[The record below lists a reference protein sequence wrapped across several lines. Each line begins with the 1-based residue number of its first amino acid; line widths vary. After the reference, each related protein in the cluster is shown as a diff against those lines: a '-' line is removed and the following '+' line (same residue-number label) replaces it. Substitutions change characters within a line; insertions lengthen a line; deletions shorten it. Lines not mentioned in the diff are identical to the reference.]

1 MASSRKSDESLLFA
15 VPSVYRTAMRTQ
27 SPDVAQGPCEAV
39 EVLAPA
45 RLHLGF
51 LDLNGGLGRRFGS
64 LGLTIDGIGTRLT
77 IARTSQASPHKA
89 APRRAQRMLDA
100 LTTGRFATLG
110 PLALDIEVA
119 IPEHVWLC
127 SGTRRW

>member
-27 SPDVAQGPCEAV
+27 SSDVAQGPCEAV
-39 EVLAPA
+39 EVFAPA

-64 LGLTIDGIGTRLT
+64 LVLTTAGTGTRRT
-77 IARTSQASPHKA
+77 KPRTSQPNLHA
-89 APRRAQRMLDA
+89 APPRAHRMLDT
-100 LTTGRFATLG
+100 LTGGRFATLG
-110 PLALDIEVA
+110 PLA
-119 IPEHVWLC
+119 
-127 SGTRRW
+127 